1 MKPRQTRPPRQRAR
15 VTTTGLIRE
24 AIQGLMAVPVR
35 TTLTVVGISV
45 GLAAMVASVGIS
57 QSTGANIAFRFFEI
71 QAEHLMVHTRTGTT
85 LEIREEA
92 LHNLSAYPG
101 VQSVALTSEYR
112 EGLIVTA
119 RGTPNSINAI
129 RIPAT
134 VIAARH
140 SLFRTI
146 NATFPTGRPFDIGH
160 VKHGAR
166 VVVLGEYLADRLGIW
181 TIEGQPTIFIGD
193 QEFSVIGI
201 VGSVNFY
208 DAVTDSVVIP
218 ATLAGSLNATR
229 TADVVAIS
237 TEPASTHLIAGIT
250 PLILAPATPGELTV
264 SVPSRPPD
272 VAAAIESDIDSLAI
286 ALTSVGILVAAI
298 SVTAVMT
305 ITVTERTPEIGLRR
319 ALGASKTHIATQ
331 FLLESA
337 TVGLLG
343 GLLGATIGVSL
354 ITGIA
359 ELRNM
364 EPVLSPE
371 IPFLA
376 IGLGAVVGTLAGLGP
391 ALRASRMAPVSS
403 LRS

>member
-1 MKPRQTRPPRQRAR
+1 MRSRQRAR
-15 VTTTGLIRE
+15 VASTGLIRE
-24 AIQGLMAVPVR
+24 AIHGLMAVPVR
-35 TTLTVVGISV
+35 TTLTIIGISV

-71 QAEHLMVHTRTGTT
+71 QTEHLIVRTRAATT
-85 LEIREEA
+85 VEIREEA
-92 LHNLSAYPG
+92 LQNLSAYPG
-101 VQSVALTSEYR
+101 VRAAALLSEFR
-112 EGLIVTA
+112 EGQVVTA
-119 RGTPNSINAI
+119 RGIPGSIDAM

-134 VIAARH
+134 VMAAQD
-140 SLFRTI
+140 SLFSAISASFT
-146 NATFPTGRPFDIGH
+146 TGRPFDVGH
-160 VKHGAR
+160 MDRGSR
-166 VVVLGEYLADRLGIW
+166 VAVLGEGIANRLGIW
-181 TIEGQPTIFIGD
+181 TIEGQPTVFIGN

-201 VGSVNFY
+201 VSSVEFY
-208 DAVTDSVVIP
+208 DAVLDGLVIP
-218 ATLAGSLNATR
+218 ATAAESLNGTP
-229 TADVVAIS
+229 TSVVVAVS
-237 TEPASTHLIAGIT
+237 TEPASTHLIAGIAS
-250 PLILAPATPGELTV
+250 LVLAPATPGDLTV
-264 SVPSRPPD
+264 SVASRPPD

-286 ALTSVGILVAAI
+286 ALTSVGVLVAAI
-298 SVTAVMT
+298 TVAAVMT
-305 ITVTERTPEIGLRR
+305 INVTERTPEIGLRR
-319 ALGASKTHIATQ
+319 ALGASKRHIATQ

-354 ITGIA
+354 IAGVA
-359 ELRNM
+359 ALRSI